1 MVGRGAGVVPPEA
14 YDRASA
20 RSLVHRQSA
29 TPTRHESQKGGSGHM
44 NRTLLYF
51 FLAGAATGA
60 TVALLTAPQSGAE
73 TRRKLKQAKE
83 HLADRASRVG
93 SAISEAYR
101 SATTAGKEGFVRTM
115 NGSPARASG

>member
-1 MVGRGAGVVPPEA
+1 M
-14 YDRASA
+14 S
-20 RSLVHRQSA
+20 
-29 TPTRHESQKGGSGHM
+29 
-44 NRTLLYF
+44 RTWLYF

-115 NGSPARASG
+115 NGSPARASGSISASNH

>member
-1 MVGRGAGVVPPEA
+1 M
-14 YDRASA
+14 
-20 RSLVHRQSA
+20 
-29 TPTRHESQKGGSGHM
+29 
-44 NRTLLYF
+44 LYF

-73 TRRKLKQAKE
+73 TRRKLKQARQD
-83 HLADRASRVG
+83 LTNRASRVR

-115 NGSPARASG
+115 NGSPAGASASIATSHH

>member
-1 MVGRGAGVVPPEA
+1 MNQIVGNHHG
-14 YDRASA
+14 
-20 RSLVHRQSA
+20 
-29 TPTRHESQKGGSGHM
+29 
-44 NRTLLYF
+44 RTLLYF

-83 HLADRASRVG
+83 DLAGRASRVG

-115 NGSPARASG
+115 NGAPARASASIASPHH

>member
-1 MVGRGAGVVPPEA
+1 MNQNAGN
-14 YDRASA
+14 
-20 RSLVHRQSA
+20 H
-29 TPTRHESQKGGSGHM
+29 GS
-44 NRTLLYF
+44 RTLLYF

-93 SAISEAYR
+93 SAIGEAYR
-101 SATTAGKEGFVRTM
+101 SASTAGKEGFVRTM
-115 NGSPARASG
+115 NGSPARASGSIAASNH